1 MDRYEEESVP
11 KVLMP
16 IGDAAEVLD
25 TLYAFYRV
33 REEYQVVVAGPE
45 RRIYPLVMHEIPPGW
60 DITRES
66 PGYHLASE
74 IAFSDVVPDEYC
86 GLFLTGGRAPEY
98 LRYDKDLLRIVRHFF
113 DTGKPVCVVCH
124 GVEILGAARVIDGK
138 RMATVAKC
146 QLDIELCGAVFV
158 NEACVRDG
166 NMVSGRTWNDQH
178 RYMPEFMRMLAKE
191 VAGNAR
197 AQSPLASTVLR
208 G

>member
-1 MDRYEEESVP
+1 MP

-25 TLYAFYRV
+25 TLYAYYRI

-74 IAFSDVVPDEYC
+74 IPFSEVVPEEYS

-98 LRYDKDLLRIVRHFF
+98 LRYDQDLIRIVHHFF

-124 GVEILGAARVIDGK
+124 GVEILAAARVIRGV

-158 NEACVRDG
+158 NEGCVRHG

-178 RYMPEFMRMLAKE
+178 LYMPEFMRMVARE
-191 VAGNAR
+191 VASNAA
-197 AQSPLASTVLR
+197 AQSSLVSAAPRA
-208 G
+208 

>member
-1 MDRYEEESVP
+1 MA

-25 TLYAFYRV
+25 TLYAYYRI
-33 REEYQVVVAGPE
+33 REEYEAVVAGPE

-66 PGYHLASE
+66 PGYHLASNM
-74 IAFSDVVPDEYC
+74 AFSEVVPEDYS

-98 LRYDKDLLRIVRHFF
+98 LRYDKDLLRIVQHFF
-113 DTGKPVCVVCH
+113 NARKPVCVVCH
-124 GVEILGAARVIDGK
+124 GAEILAAARVIEGR

-158 NEACVRDG
+158 NEGCVRDG
-166 NMVSGRTWNDQH
+166 SMVSGRTWNDQH
-178 RYMPEFMRMLAKE
+178 LYMPEFMRMVAQE
-191 VAGNAR
+191 VARNAGAR
-197 AQSPLASTVLR
+197 SSLASTVPR

>member
-1 MDRYEEESVP
+1 M
-11 KVLMP
+11 
-16 IGDAAEVLD
+16 
-25 TLYAFYRV
+25 
-33 REEYQVVVAGPE
+33 
-45 RRIYPLVMHEIPPGW
+45 
-60 DITRES
+60 
-66 PGYHLASE
+66 ASE
-74 IAFSDVVPDEYC
+74 IAFSEVAPDEYS

-113 DTGKPVCVVCH
+113 DAGKPVGVVCH
-124 GVEILGAARVIDGK
+124 GVEILGAARVIEGK

-178 RYMPEFMRMLAKE
+178 RYMPEFMRMVAEE
-191 VAGNAR
+191 VARNPG
-197 AQSPLASTVLR
+197 AQSSLASAALR

>member
-1 MDRYEEESVP
+1 MP
-11 KVLMP
+11 KILLP

-25 TLYAFYRV
+25 TLYAYYRI
-33 REEYQVVVAGPE
+33 REQDQAVVAGPQ
-45 RRIYPLVMHEIPPGW
+45 RRVYPLVMHEIPPGW

-66 PGYHLASE
+66 PGYHLPAQV
-74 IAFSDVVPDEYC
+74 AFSEVLPADYS

-124 GVEILGAARVIDGK
+124 GVEILAAARVVEGK

-146 QLDIELCGAVFV
+146 QFDIELCGAVFV
-158 NEACVRDG
+158 NEGCVRDG

-178 RYMPEFMRMLAKE
+178 LYMPEFMQMIAEE
-191 VAGNAR
+191 VARTAG
-197 AQSPLASTVLR
+197 AQSSHAFAVPR

>member
-1 MDRYEEESVP
+1 MP

-25 TLYAFYRV
+25 TLYAYYRI

-74 IAFSDVVPDEYC
+74 IAFSEVVPEDYS

-98 LRYDKDLLRIVRHFF
+98 LRYDQDLLHIVRRFF

-124 GVEILGAARVIDGK
+124 GAEILAAARVIHGK

-158 NEACVRDG
+158 NEGCVRDG

-178 RYMPEFMRMLAKE
+178 LYMPEFMRMVARE
-191 VAGNAR
+191 VARNA
-197 AQSPLASTVLR
+197 AAEFSLASTAPCA
-208 G
+208 